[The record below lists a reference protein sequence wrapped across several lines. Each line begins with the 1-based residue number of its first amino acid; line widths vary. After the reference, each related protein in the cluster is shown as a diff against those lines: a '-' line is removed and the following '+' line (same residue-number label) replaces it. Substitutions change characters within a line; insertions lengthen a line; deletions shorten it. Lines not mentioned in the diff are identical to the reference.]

1 LNDLPKTIAID
12 GPAGAGKSTIARLL
26 AKKLGYIYIDTGA
39 MYRAITL
46 KALENG
52 TGFDDEEAL
61 TELAE
66 TSSIKLAFDDD
77 GCQIIYLNGRDVS
90 EDIRTPR
97 VSQHVSLAAKVPG
110 VRHAMVRQQRE
121 LAAEGG
127 VVMDG
132 RDIGS
137 YVLPNADVKMFLTAS
152 IEERARRRKIDLE
165 AKGYEV
171 DINQLA
177 GEIAARDKIDSGRE
191 MAPLTQAPDAV
202 LVDSSNMTIDEVLAK
217 MIDIINNK

>member
-1 LNDLPKTIAID
+1 MPKTIAID

-52 TGFDDEEAL
+52 IDFDDEEAL
-61 TELAE
+61 TDLAE
-66 TSSIKLAFDDD
+66 TSRIKLAFDDD
-77 GCQIIYLNGRDVS
+77 GCQLIYLNGRDVS

-97 VSQHVSLAAKVPG
+97 VSQQVSLAAKVPG
-110 VRHAMVRQQRE
+110 VRHAMVRLQRE

-152 IEERARRRKIDLE
+152 IEERARRRKLDLE

-171 DINQLA
+171 DIKQLV
-177 GEIAARDKIDSGRE
+177 GEITARDKIDSSRE
-191 MAPLTQAPDAV
+191 MAPLIQAPDAV
-202 LVDSSNMTIDEVLAK
+202 LVDSSNMTIDEVVAL
-217 MIDIINNK
+217 MIDIINEK

>member
-1 LNDLPKTIAID
+1 MPKTIAID

-52 TGFDDEEAL
+52 IDFDDEEAL
-61 TELAE
+61 TDLAE
-66 TSSIKLAFDDD
+66 TSRIKLAFDDD
-77 GCQIIYLNGRDVS
+77 GCQLIYLNGRDVS

-110 VRHAMVRQQRE
+110 VRHAMVRLQRE

-152 IEERARRRKIDLE
+152 IEERARRRKLDLE

-171 DINQLA
+171 DIKQLV
-177 GEIAARDKIDSGRE
+177 GEITARDKIDSSRE
-191 MAPLTQAPDAV
+191 MAPLIQAPDAV
-202 LVDSSNMTIDEVLAK
+202 LVDSSNMTIDEVVAL
-217 MIDIINNK
+217 MIDIINEK